1 MWFRSE
7 RNLCRWTF
15 FCKYYF
21 SPASLSNFFSSILL
35 AHLPS
40 TRLSCARQ
48 RLFVTGRYAMGT
60 CWHQK
65 HDWIITPKW
74 TNRFGRYCFN
84 GKLTTHDVLFLD
96 AASVALQPKLAAHV
110 YLLHRYFFSIHLCFR
125 TRTSSTSK
133 DSYSRFDIWE
143 NWGAAQDTSFCQP
156 LHARAIGLFPTSFGK
171 LRTLR
176 TMSFDWSGR
185 CLPSTCDPLKLIK
198 TKTRRGITLI
208 KV

>member
-110 YLLHRYFFSIHLCFR
+110 YLLHRYFLVFTFVSARGQAQQAKIVTAASTYGRIEVLHKTHLFANHCMR
-125 TRTSSTSK
+125 
-133 DSYSRFDIWE
+133 
-143 NWGAAQDTSFCQP
+143 GP
-156 LHARAIGLFPTSFGK
+156 LAFFPLLSANYALFE
-171 LRTLR
+171 L
-176 TMSFDWSGR
+176 
-185 CLPSTCDPLKLIK
+185 CHLI
-198 TKTRRGITLI
+198 
-208 KV
+208 